1 MLIMAAK
8 MERELCFAK
17 RKVALTRSRQTS
29 SLSEIALEAMLI
41 RITLILAIVAA
52 LAAGAL
58 NFFVVKDKI
67 TALVTDR
74 DTQKTDKEKAQTDLA
89 STKKDLAKTQTTL
102 SQTQRDLTDAKAQR
116 DTAVAT
122 AATQTKR
129 ADDLS
134 SKLTQTTQE
143 RDTAQ
148 NNLAAYTATGI
159 EAIDVAKLAR
169 SVKDG
174 QDALEV
180 ANGEKAVLQKKIIK
194 LNTELLHYTGGPDAV
209 VKLRADLKGKIIV
222 VDPKWDFVVLN
233 IGDDQGVL
241 QDGELLVSRDGK
253 LVAKVIVR
261 SVEKSRSIA
270 NIVPGWKLGDVIEG
284 DEVSPAHPAS

>member
-1 MLIMAAK
+1 MAAK
-8 MERELCFAK
+8 MERELSLAK
-17 RKVALTRSRQTS
+17 CKVALTRLPQTS

-67 TALVTDR
+67 TALAADR
-74 DTQKTDKEKAQTDLA
+74 DTQKGDKEKAQTDLA

-148 NNLAAYTATGI
+148 NNLAAYKATGY
-159 EAIDVAKLAR
+159 EADQVSKLAR
-169 SVKDG
+169 SVKDTKE
-174 QDALEV
+174 ALEV
-180 ANGEKAVLQKKIIK
+180 ANGEKAVLQKNITK
-194 LNTELLHYTGGPDAV
+194 LNTELLKYTGGPDAV

-261 SVEKSRSIA
+261 SVEKGRSVA
-270 NIVPGWKLGDVIEG
+270 NIVPGWKLGEVIEG